1 MDEDLTIL
9 EAALY
14 VAGRPLA
21 LEELAGII
29 GKAESTAIKL
39 LENLMYEYDKRKG
52 ALEVVLLPRARYV
65 LQLRPELT
73 PRVGKLIPGGLLAF
87 STLQTLV
94 FIAMN
99 WWRRSSLRQSPR
111 EGASYSARVPS
122 SQTTSD

>member
-52 ALEVVLLPRARYV
+52 ALEVVLLPRHPRWTTCIQHIADASV
-65 LQLRPELT
+65 HCPEAT
-73 PRVGKLIPGGLLAF
+73 NSSIRGHSAERNSLL
-87 STLQTLV
+87 
-94 FIAMN
+94 
-99 WWRRSSLRQSPR
+99 
-111 EGASYSARVPS
+111 
-122 SQTTSD
+122 